1 LLGFFLSFREG
12 LFERHNGVF
21 KGGAESERSASF
33 GKRWGWYSV
42 LMMLC
47 NDDILKMDAVSK
59 LNINEAF
66 TYIAYIKD
74 RNRVN
79 KKAK

>member
-1 LLGFFLSFREG
+1 
-12 LFERHNGVF
+12 
-21 KGGAESERSASF
+21 
-33 GKRWGWYSV
+33 
-42 LMMLC
+42 MMLC

-59 LNINEAF
+59 LNINETF